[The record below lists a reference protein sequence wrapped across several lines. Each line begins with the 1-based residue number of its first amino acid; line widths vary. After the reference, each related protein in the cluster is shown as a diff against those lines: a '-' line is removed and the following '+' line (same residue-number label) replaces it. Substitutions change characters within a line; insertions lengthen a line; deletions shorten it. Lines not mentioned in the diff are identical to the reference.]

1 MGIFVLPL
9 RWSAPMIRIVA
20 IIMLMVIIPVLA
32 RAEPVPSFQN
42 MYLEEA
48 QEAAGH
54 VGIELEIEIV
64 ESSDRKGIVIKQIPG
79 PGSELGSDRAVWLRV
94 SNGITL
100 PDLKGRPQ
108 EEALAALRDLGVA
121 VDVTESRHDGGVR
134 GTVWSQVPVGGTAI
148 DVTTQAVFL
157 DVVGGRYVA
166 VPGVTGTLLS
176 DGMNAIR
183 SGELT
188 PMEMPTD
195 PSGFVS
201 RSVQENRRDCS
212 GFDVRTATVIG
223 TKPPA
228 GSEVYPGTSVQVDY
242 AIGQGFRYD
251 NQCGPEPLTPH
262 DRGGCAGG
270 ARHEVC

>member
-1 MGIFVLPL
+1 
-9 RWSAPMIRIVA
+9 MIRIVA

-32 RAEPVPSFQN
+32 RAEPVPSYQN

-121 VDVTESRHDGGVR
+121 
-134 GTVWSQVPVGGTAI
+134 
-148 DVTTQAVFL
+148 TQAVFL